1 MTYSPVHLNIT
12 FMELLLHVCC
22 GPCSLY
28 PVKVLKERGIKSAGF
43 FFNPN
48 IHPFRE
54 LERRINALETVSK
67 ALDFPVVWDTG
78 GYGLK
83 TWLEALEGRLD
94 FNTRCPVCYRI
105 RLEETA
111 RRARELKIPAISTT
125 LLYSRYQRH
134 DNIAAIGREAA
145 EKQGLEFYYEDFRKG
160 WQQGIDESL
169 ELGIYRQPYC
179 GCIFSEAERYSKR
192 IDRLMKRLESE
203 SPMKVRP
210 GKMEVKGEPF

>member
-1 MTYSPVHLNIT
+1 
-12 FMELLLHVCC
+12 MEILLHVCC

-28 PVKVLKERGIKSAGF
+28 PVRALREKGIKPTGF

-54 LERRINALETVSK
+54 LERRIHALETVS
-67 ALDFPVVWDTG
+67 AELNFPVLWDSS

-83 TWLEALEGRLD
+83 NWLQALEGRLD
-94 FNTRCPVCYRI
+94 FNDRCPVCYAV

-111 RRARELKIPAISTT
+111 RQAKRLGMEVISTT

-134 DNIAAIGREAA
+134 EVIMDMGARTAQRH
-145 EKQGLEFYYEDFRKG
+145 GLKFYYQDFRKG
-160 WQQGIDESL
+160 WQKGIDESL

-179 GCIFSEAERYSKR
+179 GCVFSEAERYSKR
-192 IDRLMKRLESE
+192 IDRLMNRLEAENLEGGQIRKGGGNE
-203 SPMKVRP
+203 SP
-210 GKMEVKGEPF
+210 E